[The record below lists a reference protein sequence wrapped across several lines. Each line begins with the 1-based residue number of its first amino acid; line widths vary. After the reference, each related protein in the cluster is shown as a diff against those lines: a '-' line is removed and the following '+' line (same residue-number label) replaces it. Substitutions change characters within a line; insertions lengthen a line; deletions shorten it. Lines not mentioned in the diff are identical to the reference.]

1 MSAHEIELT
10 IERIVLHDLPAVPRH
25 RLVHALEEALLRL
38 LAAHELPAEL
48 VAKPLNLPA
57 ATIEVMPGTG
67 VDAMAAQI
75 AQSIVTS
82 LKTGGS
88 ATPSGSAPPGSQ
100 PPFGQSWS
108 RPAEGGRG

>member
-48 VAKPLNLPA
+48 AAEPLNLPA
-57 ATIEVMPGTG
+57 ATIEVTPGAS
-67 VDAMAAQI
+67 VDVMAGQI
-75 AQSIVTS
+75 AQSIVAS

-88 ATPSGSAPPGSQ
+88 AASPGAQ
-100 PPFGQSWS
+100 PAGGQPLS
-108 RPAEGGRG
+108 RPAEGGHG